1 MATILHNG
9 LVGVFL
15 RYVDSLKPLMFLM
28 ENVQGI
34 LWTPQSGKSST
45 ASVMA
50 HLARRCAAMGY
61 IVFPKLLDAVWYGVP
76 QHRSR
81 FSFSEFVRTSVIL
94 RLTSVRGVPFRCLR
108 TVQEPSNLT

>member
-1 MATILHNG
+1 M
-9 LVGVFL
+9 FL

-81 FSFSEFVRTSVIL
+81 LFLLGNIEDLGYTAADFGSWA
-94 RLTSVRGVPFRCLR
+94 PFRCLR
-108 TVQEPSNLT
+108 MVQEPSNPTLQ